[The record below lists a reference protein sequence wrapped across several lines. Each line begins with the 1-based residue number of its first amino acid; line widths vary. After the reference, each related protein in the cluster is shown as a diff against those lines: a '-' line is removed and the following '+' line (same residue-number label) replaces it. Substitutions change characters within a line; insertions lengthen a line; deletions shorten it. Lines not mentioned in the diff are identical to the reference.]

1 MANKLSNKTEP
12 VDRVAISHTLELA
25 KRDTQKDKCWIS
37 EALDGEMTCR
47 KHSEYFSTIVYTR
60 GELQKPTSGLDGR
73 TDGYLRGKI
82 EVVPSE
88 KSCIFDLPIADRK
101 GIPGC
106 CFPRCSPEK
115 ETCFREELI
124 NHHFANRVHVYDR
137 FKGEEYMERLLDKA
151 AVMLDGIKKRVS
163 EAPKGGDIK
172 SLDAAIEA
180 LTVVDFTEVV
190 EETPLLSTR
199 LLDNVPFSVDLF
211 GGQNGPNAQ
220 AWTRR
225 LKSDDPLLEC
235 QHIRHLMI
243 RKGDKLLTSIVHR
256 TFSSL
261 IPLQQL
267 GDIDHVA
274 VERYCRDRYALFDLE
289 WSLLSNLESL
299 CLDIRG
305 INEERHRPL
314 ETLFVKM
321 GKHLRLKTLV
331 LIGVPH
337 LIDFNSVGS
346 KEYVAQ
352 QEDDEFLVFPGDKHN
367 PSTELTNY
375 IHFLK
380 ECLCPGG
387 ELRLVVTNS
396 QT

>member
-225 LKSDDPLLEC
+225 LNAP
-235 QHIRHLMI
+235 H
-243 RKGDKLLTSIVHR
+243 
-256 TFSSL
+256 FSSL

>member
-1 MANKLSNKTEP
+1 MANKLSNNTEP
-12 VDRVAISHTLELA
+12 ADRAAISHTLELA
-25 KRDTQKDKCWIS
+25 KRDTQKDKCWIR
-37 EALDGEMTCR
+37 EALEDEMTCQE
-47 KHSEYFSTIVYTR
+47 HSESFSTIVYTR
-60 GELQKPTSGLDGR
+60 GELQKPTPGPDGR
-73 TDGYLRGKI
+73 TDNYLRGKLD
-82 EVVPSE
+82 VAPLE
-88 KSCIFDLPIADRK
+88 KSCIFDCPIAD
-101 GIPGC
+101 
-106 CFPRCSPEK
+106 
-115 ETCFREELI
+115 REELI

-137 FKGEEYMERLLDKA
+137 FKGEEYMDRLLDKA
-151 AVMLDGIKKRVS
+151 AVLLDGIKKRVS
-163 EAPKGGDIK
+163 EAPKGDDIE

-180 LTVVDFTEVV
+180 LTIVDFTEVV

-211 GGQNGPNAQ
+211 GGENGPNAQ

-235 QHIRHLMI
+235 QHMRHLMI
-243 RKGDKLLTSIVHR
+243 RKGDKPLSSIARR

-305 INEERHRPL
+305 IPEDRHQPL
-314 ETLFVKM
+314 EALFVKM
-321 GKHLRLKTLV
+321 GKHLRLRALV

-337 LIDFNSVGS
+337 LIDFDSVGS

-352 QEDDEFLVFPGDKHN
+352 QEDDEFLVFPGNEHN
-367 PSTELTNY
+367 PDTELTNY

-380 ECLCPGG
+380 ECLRPGG
-387 ELRLVVTNS
+387 ELRLVVPNS